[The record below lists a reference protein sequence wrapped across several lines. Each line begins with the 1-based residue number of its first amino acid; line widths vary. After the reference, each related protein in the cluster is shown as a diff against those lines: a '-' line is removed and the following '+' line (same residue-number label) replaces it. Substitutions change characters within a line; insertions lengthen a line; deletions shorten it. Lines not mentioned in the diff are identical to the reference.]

1 MITCTKN
8 DNCVLYALDLAI
20 DPLTEIAILSS
31 SDEVSPTKRY
41 FIQRVSQEKPRQVPQ
56 EFKDLALDRK
66 IHLVNQKE
74 ISDLEFG
81 QMVTSAQSQ

>member
-8 DNCVLYALDLAI
+8 DNCVLYALEVAI

-31 SDEVSPTKRY
+31 SNELSPTKQY

-66 IHLVNQKE
+66 IHLVNRKE
-74 ISDLEFG
+74 ISELEFG